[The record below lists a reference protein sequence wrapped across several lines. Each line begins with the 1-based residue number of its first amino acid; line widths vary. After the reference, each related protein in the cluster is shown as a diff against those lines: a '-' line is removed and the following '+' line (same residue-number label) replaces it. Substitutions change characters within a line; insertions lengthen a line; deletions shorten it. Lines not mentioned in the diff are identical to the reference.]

1 MGVGRESARD
11 AIRRSINELNEINEI
26 LSSDTDRQ
34 LQNQVVYRCVNLDD
48 IITLCNQVLKIV
60 NV

>member
-34 LQNQVVYRCVNLDD
+34 LQNQVVYRCLNLDN
-48 IITLCNQVLKIV
+48 IITLLFYKL
-60 NV
+60 